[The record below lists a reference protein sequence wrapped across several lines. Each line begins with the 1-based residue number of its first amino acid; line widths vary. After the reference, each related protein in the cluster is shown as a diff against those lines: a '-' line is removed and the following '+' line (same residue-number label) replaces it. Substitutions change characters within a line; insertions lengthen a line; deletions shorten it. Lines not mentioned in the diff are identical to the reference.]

1 MGTIIYTQTKARVFV
16 IVSHLAAIA
25 GAYLIGKGRL
35 LALPKIIRQSPCRTA
50 CIGL

>member
-1 MGTIIYTQTKARVFV
+1 MGTINSMLSKARVFV

-35 LALPKIIRQSPCRTA
+35 LALPEIIRLAVSD
-50 CIGL
+50 